1 MIMFFIFAISK
12 CLFEKNLANKIIS
25 TSFIGS
31 DGPKKKDPKLNQR
44 APPFAICP
52 KTNIKL
58 RKLIKNIYNVITRY
72 EFFKNLISIKEKIK
86 KKKTEIPINNNCLQ
100 KIELSESKGAI
111 VTNPKIIK
119 VKKQK
124 KITQSPFLKNFIKSN
139 LRFSKKFMLYF
150 I

>member
-58 RKLIKNIYNVITRY
+58 RKLIKNINEHVVDDLNSRLSSKS
-72 EFFKNLISIKEKIK
+72 EF
-86 KKKTEIPINNNCLQ
+86 
-100 KIELSESKGAI
+100 
-111 VTNPKIIK
+111 
-119 VKKQK
+119 
-124 KITQSPFLKNFIKSN
+124 
-139 LRFSKKFMLYF
+139 LRS
-150 I
+150 